1 MLRYHYR
8 SGRPLDK
15 LMQYSN
21 LSIEIKPKKS
31 IVQDYRFYLLQKM
44 MHLVHDIPTF
54 VNQQKGYI
62 NVVVDVPKGSNNK
75 YEYDHDL

>member
-1 MLRYHYR
+1 
-8 SGRPLDK
+8 
-15 LMQYSN
+15 
-21 LSIEIKPKKS
+21 
-31 IVQDYRFYLLQKM
+31 